1 VTKSNIANYVGE
13 KVHSTD
19 DDSQAV
25 FKTFV
30 DRRYEMIW
38 NAELWRESLGTVSQT
53 VASGV
58 DTVSL
63 STTMDFPVSAYWDER
78 EITPVDYQRVFQM
91 NPALLAETGTPTDFI
106 VLPKVTSASGTYSQI
121 KLLRIPDDAKTLLV
135 LGKLYVTE
143 LGDNDSPMLSGV
155 DNTLVAFVEADALEY
170 LQQYAK
176 AQAKLQEAAA
186 HLQLMRDMEKHQSA
200 RVQQLIPDV
209 ESAWG
214 YNDFN

>member
-1 VTKSNIANYVGE
+1 MTKSNIASYVGE

-19 DDSQAV
+19 NDSLAV

-53 VASGV
+53 VASGT

-106 VLPKVTSASGTYSQI
+106 VLPKVTGPSGTYSQI
-121 KLLRIPDDAKTLLV
+121 KLLRIPDNSKTLLV
-135 LGKLYVTE
+135 LGKKYATP
-143 LGDNDSPMLSGV
+143 LGDNDSPTLSGI

-176 AQAKLQEAAA
+176 AQAKLQEAGA
-186 HLQLMRDMEKHQSA
+186 HLQLMRDMEKNQSA
-200 RVQQLIPDV
+200 RVQQLVPDI
-209 ESAWG
+209 ESVWG
-214 YNDFN
+214 RNDFN

>member
-1 VTKSNIANYVGE
+1 MTKSNIANYVGE

-19 DDSQAV
+19 DDSQSV

-106 VLPKVTSASGTYSQI
+106 VLPKTTTASGTYSQI
-121 KLLRIPDDAKTLLV
+121 KLLRIPDNAKTLLV

-200 RVQQLIPDV
+200 RVQQLVPDV

>member
-200 RVQQLIPDV
+200 RVQQLVPDV

>member
-1 VTKSNIANYVGE
+1 MTKSNIANYVGE

>member
-1 VTKSNIANYVGE
+1 MTKSNIANYVGE

-53 VASGV
+53 VASG
-58 DTVSL
+58 TGIISL
-63 STTMDFPVSAYWDER
+63 STAMDFPVSAYWDER
-78 EITPVDYQRVFQM
+78 EITPVDYQRVFQI

-121 KLLRIPDDAKTLLV
+121 KLLRIPNTSKTLLV
-135 LGKLYVTE
+135 LGKLYVTP
-143 LGDNDSPMLSGV
+143 LGDNDSPMLSGI

-200 RVQQLIPDV
+200 RVQQLVPDV
-209 ESAWG
+209 EAAWG
-214 YNDFN
+214 YDDFN

>member
-1 VTKSNIANYVGE
+1 MTKSNIANYVGE

-19 DDSQAV
+19 DDSQSV

-200 RVQQLIPDV
+200 RVQQLVPDV

>member
-1 VTKSNIANYVGE
+1 MTKANIANYVGE

-19 DDSQAV
+19 DDSLAV

-38 NAELWRESLGTVSQT
+38 NTELWREALGTVSQT
-53 VASGV
+53 VASG
-58 DTVSL
+58 TEIISL

-78 EITPVDYQRVFQM
+78 EITPVDYQRVFQI
-91 NPALLAETGTPTDFI
+91 NPALLEETGTPTDFI
-106 VLPKVTSASGTYSQI
+106 VLPKTTGPSGTYSQI
-121 KLLRIPDDAKTLLV
+121 KLLRIPDSSKTLLV

-143 LGDNDSPMLSGV
+143 LGDNDSPKLSGI
-155 DNTLVAFVEADALEY
+155 DNALVAFVEADALEY

-176 AQAKLQEAAA
+176 AQAKLQEAGA

-200 RVQQLIPDV
+200 RVQQLVPDV
-209 ESAWG
+209 ESSWG

>member
-53 VASGV
+53 VASGTS
-58 DTVSL
+58 TVSL

-106 VLPKVTSASGTYSQI
+106 VLPKTTGPSGTYSQI
-121 KLLRIPDDAKTLLV
+121 KLLRIPSDAKTLLV

-143 LGDNDSPMLSGV
+143 LGDNDSPMLSGI

-200 RVQQLIPDV
+200 RVQQLVPDV
-209 ESAWG
+209 ESVWG

>member
-1 VTKSNIANYVGE
+1 MTKANIANYVGE

-19 DDSQAV
+19 DDSLAV

-38 NAELWRESLGTVSQT
+38 NTELWREALGTVSQT
-53 VASGV
+53 VASG
-58 DTVSL
+58 TEIISL

-78 EITPVDYQRVFQM
+78 EITPVDYQRVFQI

-106 VLPKVTSASGTYSQI
+106 VLPKTTGPSGTYSQI
-121 KLLRIPDDAKTLLV
+121 KLLRIPDSSKTLLV

-143 LGDNDSPMLSGV
+143 LGDNDSPKLSGI
-155 DNTLVAFVEADALEY
+155 DNALVAFVEADALEY

-176 AQAKLQEAAA
+176 AQAKLQEAGA

-200 RVQQLIPDV
+200 RVQQLVPDV
-209 ESAWG
+209 ESAWVA
-214 YNDFN
+214 NEFN

>member
-1 VTKSNIANYVGE
+1 MTKSNIANYVGE

-38 NAELWRESLGTVSQT
+38 NAELWRESLGTMDTT
-53 VASGV
+53 VTSGNSV
-58 DTVSL
+58 VSL
-63 STTMDFPVSAYWDER
+63 SSMMDFPVSAYWDER
-78 EITPVDYQRVFQM
+78 EITPVDYQRVFQI
-91 NPALLAETGTPTDFI
+91 NPALLEESGTPTDFI
-106 VLPKVTSASGTYSQI
+106 VLPKVTSAGNTYPQI
-121 KLLRIPDDAKTLLV
+121 KLLRVPDVTKTLLV
-135 LGKLYVTE
+135 LGKLYVTP
-143 LGDNDSPMLSGV
+143 LGDNDSPTLSGI
-155 DNTLVAFVEADALEY
+155 DNTLVSYVEADALEY

-176 AQAKLQEAAA
+176 AQAKLQEAGA

-200 RVQQLIPDV
+200 RVQQLVPDV
-209 ESAWG
+209 EAAWG

>member
-1 VTKSNIANYVGE
+1 MTKSNIANYVGE

-25 FKTFV
+25 FKTCV

-38 NAELWRESLGTVSQT
+38 NAELWRESLGTYST
-53 VASGV
+53 
-58 DTVSL
+58 TVSSGSDIIEL
-63 STTMDFPVSAYWDER
+63 TLDMDFPVSAYWDER

-91 NPALLAETGTPTDFI
+91 NPALLAESGTPTDFI
-106 VLPKVTSASGTYSQI
+106 VLSKSVSASGTRP
-121 KLLRIPDDAKTLLV
+121 RIQLIRVPDTTKTLLV
-135 LGKLYVTE
+135 LGKLYVTP
-143 LGDNDSPMLSGV
+143 LGDNGNPMLSGI
-155 DNTLVAFVEADALEY
+155 DNALVAFVEADALEY

-200 RVQQLIPDV
+200 RVQQLVPDV

>member
-1 VTKSNIANYVGE
+1 MTKSNIANYVGE

-38 NAELWRESLGTVSQT
+38 NAELWRESLGTMDTT
-53 VASGV
+53 VTSGNSV
-58 DTVSL
+58 VSL
-63 STTMDFPVSAYWDER
+63 SSMMDFPVSAYWDER
-78 EITPVDYQRVFQM
+78 EITPVDYQRVFQI
-91 NPALLAETGTPTDFI
+91 NPALLEESGTPTDFI
-106 VLPKVTSASGTYSQI
+106 VLPKVTSASGTKSQI
-121 KLLRIPDDAKTLLV
+121 KLLRIPDSAKTLLV

-200 RVQQLIPDV
+200 RVQQLVPDV
-209 ESAWG
+209 EAAWG

>member
-1 VTKSNIANYVGE
+1 MTKSNIANFVGE

-53 VASGV
+53 VASGT

-106 VLPKVTSASGTYSQI
+106 VLPKTTGPSGTYSQI
-121 KLLRIPDDAKTLLV
+121 KLLRIPDSAKTLLV

-143 LGDNDSPMLSGV
+143 LGDNDSPMLSGI

-186 HLQLMRDMEKHQSA
+186 HLQMMRDIEKHQSA
-200 RVQQLIPDV
+200 RIQQLVPDV
-209 ESAWG
+209 ESTWG

>member
-1 VTKSNIANYVGE
+1 MTKSNIANYVGE

-200 RVQQLIPDV
+200 RVQQLVPDV

>member
-1 VTKSNIANYVGE
+1 MTKANIANYVGE

-19 DDSQAV
+19 DDSLAV

-38 NAELWRESLGTVSQT
+38 NTELWREALGTVSQT
-53 VASGV
+53 VASG
-58 DTVSL
+58 TEIISL

-78 EITPVDYQRVFQM
+78 EITPVDYQRVFQI

-106 VLPKVTSASGTYSQI
+106 VLPKTTGPSGTYSQI
-121 KLLRIPDDAKTLLV
+121 KLLRIPDSSKTLLV

-143 LGDNDSPMLSGV
+143 LGDNDSPKLSGI
-155 DNTLVAFVEADALEY
+155 DNALVAFVEADALEY

-176 AQAKLQEAAA
+176 AQAKLQEAGA

-200 RVQQLIPDV
+200 RVQQLVPDV
-209 ESAWG
+209 ESSWVA
-214 YNDFN
+214 NDFN